1 MLNISI
7 WNWNVK
13 SHEKWRWNLRSQW
26 KRDINRKNSL
36 EFSRDQTAVNVECS
50 CIACSAAINGILD
63 GYMAIKLFRYILL
76 SEPRP
81 FSRAG
86 PQFRARTRVS
96 THIRIH
102 FICCGGDVTRKLRK
116 IKKYT
121 DWDRID
127 REQSVLNI
135 RWTVSLRWQTCVH

>member
-1 MLNISI
+1 
-7 WNWNVK
+7 
-13 SHEKWRWNLRSQW
+13 
-26 KRDINRKNSL
+26 
-36 EFSRDQTAVNVECS
+36 
-50 CIACSAAINGILD
+50 
-63 GYMAIKLFRYILL
+63 MAIKLFRYILL

-102 FICCGGDVTRKLRK
+102 FICCGSDVTRKLRK
-116 IKKYT
+116 IKEYT

-127 REQSVLNI
+127 REQIVLNI
-135 RWTVSLRWQTCVH
+135 RRTVSLR